1 MIDQSLEL
9 ESDELA
15 QLKKELEQ
23 AKRQHCICML
33 LLTIKTTAL
42 VACDYLLLKTTH
54 HQGSL
59 LFYIIL
65 FSKIKFL

>member
-23 AKRQHCICML
+23 AKR
-33 LLTIKTTAL
+33 
-42 VACDYLLLKTTH
+42 
-54 HQGSL
+54 
-59 LFYIIL
+59 
-65 FSKIKFL
+65 